1 MAYTGI
7 DWKEFSKHR
16 HDPEAVKALGEAI
29 TDYFRKPLEKK
40 TAQIVTLAEALKNLT
55 GQKFQL
61 ADPNLAGTTP
71 VISVYSAGPEEDF
84 GFERLYDFVDMRD
97 SSSPDFEILDVTNA
111 INFVQRKPGEPIK
124 IQKVTSGTQKVS
136 YISWAGG
143 LGFAD
148 EYFRFNKYYLLDDI
162 VATVRRKYYDT
173 MAQHHYS
180 LFEALGSGINEA
192 FQTDDVTTIN
202 NACANILKNVNS
214 KGYGVG
220 ENPIFK
226 LLCGVGLKAR
236 LAKAVAAAFTNPNN
250 NNNQIVYRVDEIIA
264 TTKLPDTHYYVVLPK
279 IKLKRGV
286 WDDLNAESQRDALLR
301 VENMTWEG
309 KYNAAIGDSDQ
320 VRRCALA

>member
-7 DWKEFSKHR
+7 DWKGFAKHR
-16 HDPEAVKALGEAI
+16 HDPEAIKALGEVV
-29 TDYFRKPLEKK
+29 TEYFQEPVKKKSTGVLPLVKAME
-40 TAQIVTLAEALKNLT
+40 TLT

-61 ADPNLAGTTP
+61 ADPNLAGNTP

-84 GFERLYDFVDMRD
+84 GFERLFDFVDMRD
-97 SSSPDFEILDVTNA
+97 SSSPDFEILDVTSA
-111 INFVQRKPGEPIK
+111 VNFVQRQPGEPIK
-124 IQKVTSGTQKVS
+124 IQRVSSGTQKVKYLS
-136 YISWAGG
+136 YAGG

-148 EYFRFNKYYLLDDI
+148 EFFRFNQYYLLDDL

-173 MAQHHYS
+173 MAQHHYN

-202 NACANILKNVNS
+202 NACANVLKNVNS

-220 ENPIFK
+220 ENPVFK
-226 LLCGVGLKAR
+226 LFCGVGLKAR

-264 TTKLPDTHYYVVLPK
+264 TTKLPDTHYYVVLPG
-279 IKLKRGV
+279 IKLKRGI
-286 WDDLNAESQRDALLR
+286 WEDLNAESQRDALRR
-301 VENMTWEG
+301 VEDMTWEG